1 MKPATAKTNHR
12 LARIDWRYRGSVHGK
27 KGPTESR
34 YSLRARQ
41 ILARRMPGGERWRR
55 IKDLG
60 KQF

>member
-1 MKPATAKTNHR
+1 MGTR
-12 LARIDWRYRGSVHGK
+12 LAARVLRMTGRYANLVPVK

-41 ILARRMPGGERWRR
+41 IINKRNPGGDRWQR

-60 KQF
+60 KDAA